1 MKHIR
6 IIALVTVLAI
16 AFTLSAQAQAQN
28 TTSSDQNT
36 AQSTSQTALAF
47 VSPANG
53 SMSAQQ
59 SQDTASNTSNNG
71 RKHISILRRI
81 FDTDSPKDDGTGRIT
96 LATVG
101 GGGGAGGR

>member
-1 MKHIR
+1 MKHIK
-6 IIALVTVLAI
+6 IITLVTVLAL

-36 AQSTSQTALAF
+36 VQATGQIARAF

-53 SMSAQQ
+53 STSAQQ
-59 SQDTASNTSNNG
+59 SQDTASNTSNSG
-71 RKHISILRRI
+71 RKHVSTLRRI
-81 FDTDSPKDDGTGRIT
+81 FDGDSPNDDKTGRIT

-101 GGGGAGGR
+101 AGGGAGGR